1 MKYPGKNDS
10 HIVHKPEGTVTLDE
24 LFESLTLI
32 QTKRI
37 KSFPVILIDSSYWKG
52 LIDWIKQTL
61 IKEKSISQSD
71 LDLLRLV
78 DTPDEAI
85 SIIKKTVIV

>member
-10 HIVHKPEGTVTLDE
+10 HIVHKPEETVTLDE
-24 LFESLTLI
+24 LFEALTLI

-37 KSFPVILIDSSYWKG
+37 KSFPVILIDSSYWKDQ
-52 LIDWIKQTL
+52 IDRIKQTL

-71 LDLLRLV
+71 LTLLNIV
-78 DTPDEAI
+78 DTPEEAI
-85 SIIKKTVIV
+85 RIIKKTVIV